1 VGKELAMKTLLAA
14 CLFSV
19 IIAGAGAADAV
30 LVNGSTAQLDMR
42 ATITCQDGL
51 VLTFVSGHGMNGADA
66 YVYTDVGGVVEEDS
80 QYLGTWQDDT
90 SSWYASAS
98 TSHGAADGS
107 VTVNTPGFDY
117 SIHGDAM
124 VEGLALGDYGLAQG
138 DAYGWPDWLRNDH
151 AGTARI
157 TIEYTFTLDTRDTC
171 DDATAWVYMNAFFAD
186 HPGTNYLTAQGD
198 WILDGGSNPDT
209 TTVDY
214 SLSIGAGGCV
224 TVCDSVS
231 WDIAIPSTDEPYN
244 WWSLWAYGEVGVEL
258 APVPEPATMS
268 LVGLALTGML
278 LARRRRRL

>member
-1 VGKELAMKTLLAA
+1 MDKALAICAVGCLMLALT
-14 CLFSV
+14 
-19 IIAGAGAADAV
+19 GAAEAV
-30 LVNGSTAQLDMR
+30 MVNGATAELDMQ
-42 ATITCQDGL
+42 ATITCQNGL
-51 VLTFVSGHGMNGADA
+51 VLTFVPGHGMNGADA

-80 QYLGTWQDDT
+80 EYLGTWQDDT

-98 TSHGAADGS
+98 TSHGVAHGS

-124 VEGLALGDYGLAQG
+124 VEGLALGDYGFAQG
-138 DAYGWPDWLRNDH
+138 DGYGWPDWLSCTSP
-151 AGTARI
+151 GTARI

-186 HPGTNYLTAQGD
+186 HPGTNYLTPQGD

-214 SLSIGAGGCV
+214 SLSIGAGSCV

-231 WDIAIPSTDEPYN
+231 WDIVIPNTAEPNN
-244 WWSLWAYGEVGVEL
+244 WWSLWAYGEVGVEV
-258 APVPEPATMS
+258 APVPEPATLG
-268 LVGLALTGML
+268 LVGLGVGL
-278 LARRRRRL
+278 LLLRRRTR